1 MKYSVDNKEYDVL
14 IERKNNKNTYIKIK
28 NNGIVVTTNYLVSD
42 RKIIK
47 LLDSNISFLRKAL
60 RMEEYKREKNDNFY
74 YFGKKYDIIITP
86 LYDVEFIN
94 DKVYTKSLDSLDKY
108 LRKNMKEI
116 YKERVDFYYKQFV
129 ENIPYPTIK
138 FRNMKTRWGVCNRSN
153 NSITLNNELIKYDI
167 GCLNYVIVHELSH
180 FVHFDHSKEFWTT
193 VEKYYPEYK
202 KYRDMLKN

>member
-1 MKYSVDNKEYDVL
+1 MKYTVDDIVCDVL
-14 IERKNNKNTYIKIK
+14 IERKNNKNTYIKL
-28 NNGIVVTTNYLVSD
+28 NGTTIIVTTNYLVSD
-42 RKIIK
+42 RKILK
-47 LLDSNISFLRKAL
+47 LLDNNLNFLRRAL
-60 RMEEYKREKNDNFY
+60 KRENIKKAIDDNFY

-129 ENIPYPTIK
+129 ENIPYPVIK
-138 FRNMKTRWGVCNRSN
+138 FRTMKTRWGVCNRSN
-153 NSITLNNELIKYDI
+153 NSITLNTELIKYDT

-180 FVHFDHSKEFWTT
+180 FVHFDHSKEFWAT

-202 KYRDMLKN
+202 KYRSMLKN

>member
-1 MKYSVDNKEYDVL
+1 MKYTVDDIVCDVL
-14 IERKNNKNTYIKIK
+14 IERKNNKNTYIKL
-28 NNGIVVTTNYLVSD
+28 NGTTIIVTTNYLVSD
-42 RKIIK
+42 RKILK
-47 LLDSNISFLRKAL
+47 LLDNNLNFLRRAL
-60 RMEEYKREKNDNFY
+60 KRENIKKEKDDNFY

-129 ENIPYPTIK
+129 ENIPYPAIK
-138 FRNMKTRWGVCNRSN
+138 FRTMKTRWGVCNRSN

>member
-1 MKYSVDNKEYDVL
+1 MKYTVDDIVCDVL
-14 IERKNNKNTYIKIK
+14 IERKNNKNTYIKL
-28 NNGIVVTTNYLVSD
+28 NGTTIIVTTNYLVSD
-42 RKIIK
+42 RKILK
-47 LLDSNISFLRKAL
+47 LLDNNLNFLRRAL
-60 RMEEYKREKNDNFY
+60 KRENIKKEKDDNFY

-94 DKVYTKSLDSLDKY
+94 DKVYTKSLDSIDKY

-129 ENIPYPTIK
+129 ENIPYPVIK
-138 FRNMKTRWGVCNRSN
+138 FRTMKTRWGVCNRSN
-153 NSITLNNELIKYDI
+153 NSITLNTELIKYDT

-180 FVHFDHSKEFWTT
+180 FVHFDHSKEFWAT

-202 KYRDMLKN
+202 KYRSMLKN

>member
-60 RMEEYKREKNDNFY
+60 RMEEYKREKDDNFY

-129 ENIPYPTIK
+129 ENIPYPIIK
-138 FRNMKTRWGVCNRSN
+138 FRTMKTRWGVCNRSN

>member
-28 NNGIVVTTNYLVSD
+28 NNVIVVTTNYLVSD

-47 LLDSNISFLRKAL
+47 LLDSNIPFLRKAL

-129 ENIPYPTIK
+129 ENIPYPIIK
-138 FRNMKTRWGVCNRSN
+138 FRPMKTRWGVCNRSN

>member
-1 MKYSVDNKEYDVL
+1 MVITMKYSVDNKEYDVL

-28 NNGIVVTTNYLVSD
+28 NNVIVVTTNYLVSD

-108 LRKNMKEI
+108 LRKNI
-116 YKERVDFYYKQFV
+116 LLL
-129 ENIPYPTIK
+129 
-138 FRNMKTRWGVCNRSN
+138 S
-153 NSITLNNELIKYDI
+153 LEL
-167 GCLNYVIVHELSH
+167 
-180 FVHFDHSKEFWTT
+180 
-193 VEKYYPEYK
+193 
-202 KYRDMLKN
+202 